1 MFIKKY
7 EIDEKIVD
15 TITSLENSPK
25 EHQEK
30 EKEKAEQIQK
40 V

>member
-25 EHQEK
+25 EHQE
-30 EKEKAEQIQK
+30 EEKAEQIQK